1 MKHRSLL
8 FLTALFA
15 TLGAGAQNYFE
26 AGGVTYEAF
35 PGDTYATAV
44 SYAQGDVG
52 ELRIPASVAYGGM
65 TYAVQGI
72 NFTCSGDQALTSAV
86 IEAPVGSL
94 QDGFFSGCTAL
105 RSADISALPL
115 SYVPNNLFSE
125 CTALTAVTCR
135 ASPRVSRVSRYTAL
149 TAWTSWQRWSVRVS
163 VSSSRS

>member
-86 IEAPVGSL
+86 IESIAMESEERPTASIFPMNDEAL
-94 QDGFFSGCTAL
+94 RTAL
-105 RSADISALPL
+105 RRRGTTIPL
-115 SYVPNNLFSE
+115 SHVKSGQSGS
-125 CTALTAVTCR
+125 CH
-135 ASPRVSRVSRYTAL
+135 RYMIRL
-149 TAWTSWQRWSVRVS
+149 
-163 VSSSRS
+163 